1 MDLPVAPPLD
11 PMLGELV
18 RELPVGDYLY
28 EPKWDGFRCIAFRSG
43 DEVDLRSR
51 NGRPLARYFP
61 EVVEALRGVDAD
73 RFAVDGEI
81 VVPPGADHD
90 FTALMQRLHPAA
102 SRVEVLSAATPAAFM
117 AFDLIAAGGE
127 DLRELPFEERRTRLE
142 SLGGLRLTAITPDP
156 ALAAEWLESFAG
168 GGVDGVMAKP
178 RDLAYRPGARLMLKV
193 KRERTLDCV
202 VAGFRVLADRP
213 LPSSLLLGLHGDGGE
228 LHHIGLASSFSERLR
243 VELLRELHTLVV
255 PLAGHP
261 WERGFLVE
269 GSAMGRLKG
278 AAGRWSPEEMELDW
292 VPVAPS
298 LVAEVA
304 YDHFDG
310 DRLRHPGRF
319 RRWRPDREPASCTFA
334 QLAAEP
340 PDLARLVAGAG

>member
-11 PMLGELV
+11 PMLGKLV
-18 RELPVGDYLY
+18 RELPAGDFLY
-28 EPKWDGFRCIAFRSG
+28 EPKWDGFRCVAFRDG
-43 DEVDLRSR
+43 GEVDLRSR
-51 NGRPLARYFP
+51 NDRRLARYFP
-61 EVVEALRGVDAD
+61 ELVQALREVEAE
-73 RFAVDGEI
+73 RFVVDGEI
-81 VVPPGADHD
+81 VVPPGAGHD

-102 SRVEVLSAATPAAFM
+102 SRVEALSAATPAAFT
-117 AFDLIAAGGE
+117 AFDLIAHGDE
-127 DLRELPFEERRTRLE
+127 DLRELPFEERRARLE
-142 SLGGLRLTAITPDP
+142 SLAGLRLTAITPDR
-156 ALAAEWLESFAG
+156 ALAAEWLASFAG
-168 GGVDGVMAKP
+168 GGVDGVIAKP
-178 RDLAYRPGARLMLKV
+178 RDLRYQPGARAMLKV

-213 LPSSLLLGLHGDGGE
+213 LPSSLLLGLHDSGGE
-228 LHHIGLASSFSERLR
+228 LRHIGLASSFSERLR
-243 VELLRELHTLVV
+243 IELLQELHTRVV

-292 VPVAPS
+292 VPVAPA

-304 YDHFDG
+304 YDHVDG

-319 RRWRPDREPASCTFA
+319 RRWRPDRDPASCTFG

-340 PDLARLVAGAG
+340 PDLARLVAGSR